1 MDEIKKFRMRFL
13 ILGSGSFAGQ
23 ALFSYYLSRNIEVY
37 GINRSEPKDKYQ
49 WPWIDK
55 YNDQISNR
63 WFTHSLTKS
72 IL

>member
-1 MDEIKKFRMRFL
+1 MRFL

-55 YNDQISNR
+55 YNSYYFQSMGGGGLNTIPLISN
-63 WFTHSLTKS
+63 S
-72 IL
+72 